1 MNLKEKVRNLPLTP
15 GVYLMKDSHD
25 NIIYVGKAKRLKKR
39 VQSYFYNSKAH
50 PQKIKKLVSNISDF
64 EYILTDTEFEAFMLE
79 CKLIKDLK
87 PHFNRKMKSPQA
99 YTYIMIKLEEGMLTL
114 DIANYRA
121 ENDGNLYFGPYIN
134 KHTIEKAI
142 NGIKEAFKINCS
154 NPFMKNGPC
163 LNYSLGMC
171 IGMCLGGPALEQYNR
186 IMDKVIALLKGTDL
200 SILEELNQKMLTASD
215 KFDFEAAVKYRNI
228 LEAINAIIYKEHIIE
243 FTEENKNIVVVE
255 AIADDVF
262 KLFLIKGNKLLYSE
276 ILNNQDIKQELGIIN
291 SNIITYLKNNSLGS
305 SLVLSKDKV
314 DEAQIIY
321 SYLNGGNCSYRII
334 PDDWLEAKN
343 DSLMGK
349 GLEELFNQEKA
360 LEV

>member
-1 MNLKEKVRNLPLTP
+1 
-15 GVYLMKDSHD
+15 MKDSHD

-39 VQSYFYNSKAH
+39 VQSYFYHSKAH

-64 EYILTDTEFEAFMLE
+64 DYILTDTEFEAFMLE

-99 YTYIMIKLEEGMLTL
+99 YTYIRLKIFEGKRTLEMT
-114 DIANYRA
+114 NCRA

-134 KHTIEKAI
+134 KHTVEKAI
-142 NGIKEAFKINCS
+142 HGIKEAFKINCS

-171 IGMCLGGPALEQYNR
+171 MGICLGGPALEQFDR
-186 IMDKVIALLKGTDL
+186 IMDQVVALLKGTDL
-200 SILEELNQKMLTASD
+200 SILEELNQKMLATSD
-215 KFDFEAAVKYRNI
+215 KFDFEAAAKYRNI
-228 LEAINAIIYKEHIIE
+228 LEAINAIIYKEQIIE

-276 ILNNQDIKQELGIIN
+276 ILNNPNTKLELGFIK
-291 SNIITYLKNNSLGS
+291 SKIITYFKDNNLGPSLKVSR
-305 SLVLSKDKV
+305 DEI

-321 SYLNGGNCSYRII
+321 SYLNGGNCSFRII
-334 PDDWLEAKN
+334 PDNWLETNK
-343 DSLMGK
+343 DILIGK
-349 GLEELFNQEKA
+349 SLEELFNQEKA